1 MIDFSVV
8 KFVLPLPAS
17 VPGTLVAGACVGV
30 AGACVGVA
38 GFCVGVAGV
47 CVGVSVA
54 DVGVCVAVACVGCSD
69 TEDVLSPK
77 VAVVLGLSVVF
88 IALS

>member
-30 AGACVGVA
+30 AGVCVGI
-38 GFCVGVAGV
+38 AGV
-47 CVGVSVA
+47 CVGVIVA

-69 TEDVLSPK
+69 AEDVLSPK

>member
-30 AGACVGVA
+30 AGVCVGI
-38 GFCVGVAGV
+38 AGV
-47 CVGVSVA
+47 CVGVIVA

>member
-30 AGACVGVA
+30 AG
-38 GFCVGVAGV
+38 FCVGVAGV
-47 CVGVSVA
+47 CVGVIVA

-88 IALS
+88 TALS